1 MTGPG
6 AVTLPMA
13 VTVMA
18 HLGPAIAVRG
28 RVHAAEDR
36 VTVRLEDENGRGSD
50 VTLFADRAE
59 LVRLRDALAALV
71 IELDEEQA
79 VLAQA
84 LRAGESAA

>member
-1 MTGPG
+1 
-6 AVTLPMA
+6 MA
-13 VTVMA
+13 VMAMA
-18 HLGPAIAVRG
+18 HLGPATAIKG

-59 LVRLRDALAALV
+59 LVRLRDALVALV
-71 IELDEEQA
+71 VELDEERA

-84 LRAGESAA
+84 LRVDEPAA